1 MIPDIAIMI
10 AVYGVARLLVA
21 SLDPY
26 RRTGGG
32 TMAQIAEAL
41 AWVFT
46 GAAIVTIGVLAVD
59 VLSSSQSLSNLTG

>member
-10 AVYGVARLLVA
+10 AVYGAARLLVA

-26 RRTGGG
+26 RRGTG
-32 TMAQIAEAL
+32 TTAQVAEAL

-46 GAAIVTIGVLAVD
+46 GAAIITLAVLTIA
-59 VLSSSQSLSNLTG
+59 VLSSSASLSNLTG